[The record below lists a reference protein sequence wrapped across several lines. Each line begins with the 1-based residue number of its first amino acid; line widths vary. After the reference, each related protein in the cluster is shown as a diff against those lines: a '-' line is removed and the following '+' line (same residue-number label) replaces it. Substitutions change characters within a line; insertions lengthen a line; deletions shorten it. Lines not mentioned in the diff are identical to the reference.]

1 MYYTDDP
8 VADYERYSADQ
19 ERELDRLPRC
29 SECGEAIQTEHCY
42 EVNDELICPGCMIK
56 NHRKA
61 VDDIV
66 C

>member
-29 SECGEAIQTEHCY
+29 SECGEPIQDEYCY
-42 EVNDELICPGCMIK
+42 LINDEAICESCMDQYK
-56 NHRKA
+56 QSTA
-61 VDDIV
+61 FLMG
-66 C
+66 